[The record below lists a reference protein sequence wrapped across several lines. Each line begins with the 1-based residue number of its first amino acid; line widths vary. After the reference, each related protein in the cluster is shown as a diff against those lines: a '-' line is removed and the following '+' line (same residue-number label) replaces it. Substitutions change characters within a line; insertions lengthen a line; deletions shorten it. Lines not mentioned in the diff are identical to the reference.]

1 MPRGDRSGPMGMGP
15 RTGRGAGYC
24 AGNPAAGYENPL
36 PGRGAFGGG
45 GGRGGRGHRNR
56 YYATGLTGWQ
66 RAAGGWY
73 PAQSAAPEFYPN
85 SYSQMTPPEEAKMV
99 RSRIEKL
106 EQDIK
111 AARDRLGELET
122 NQD

>member
-15 RTGRGAGYC
+15 RTGRAAGFCAGY
-24 AGNPAAGYENPL
+24 PAAGYANPL

-66 RAAGGWY
+66 RAAQGWY

-85 SYSQMTPPEEAKMV
+85 SYSQMAPQEEARMV
-99 RSRIEKL
+99 RSQIEKL

-111 AARDRLGELET
+111 AGRDRLGELET